1 MTLELLQW
9 TNPLLMGVVLFFVK
23 QLHSDIKKALQV
35 ISDRQTFIAETN
47 LRLLELEKD
56 ITRIETQILS
66 LQKT

>member
-1 MTLELLQW
+1 
-9 TNPLLMGVVLFFVK
+9 MGVVLFFVK